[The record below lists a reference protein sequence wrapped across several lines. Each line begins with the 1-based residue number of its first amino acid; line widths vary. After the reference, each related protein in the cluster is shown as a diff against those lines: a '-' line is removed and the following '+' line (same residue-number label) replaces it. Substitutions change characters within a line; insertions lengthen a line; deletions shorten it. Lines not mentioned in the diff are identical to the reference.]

1 MKIFS
6 KLESSFDW
14 KKKKKKRAHNLFYWN
29 LETSLGLIA
38 HNFSLL
44 LFQVGVS
51 NIFWGEEKTPS
62 S

>member
-6 KLESSFDW
+6 RLESSFDW
-14 KKKKKKRAHNLFYWN
+14 GKKKKSAHNFFYWD
-29 LETSLGLIA
+29 LQTSLGLIA
-38 HNFSLL
+38 HNSSLL

-51 NIFWGEEKTPS
+51 NIFWEEEKTPS